1 MSFSYSAMKNYI
13 FITDLKTREKG
24 RFFFFFISISS
35 GCSAELLRTALL
47 SHDSFPKQSG
57 GQSENLRQRR
67 ILEALQCILSF
78 EGSRVGQ
85 GWKWED
91 KLLLDCIL
99 TPQFWHLKNRSWKHV
114 SHLIIFRIK
123 WTTHKK
129 SLLAHPIHSL
139 TFLPLVWEPPGGRG
153 QVLLAHCCAP
163 APGTECKQNALAW
176 IDACC
181 LCV

>member
-1 MSFSYSAMKNYI
+1 MKKA
-13 FITDLKTREKG
+13 D
-24 RFFFFFISISS
+24 FFFFISISS

-57 GQSENLRQRR
+57 GQNENLRQRR

-123 WTTHKK
+123 RITQKVSAGPSHSFTHSPPINLRAPWGLRPGPAC
-129 SLLAHPIHSL
+129 SLLCPS
-139 TFLPLVWEPPGGRG
+139 
-153 QVLLAHCCAP
+153 
-163 APGTECKQNALAW
+163 AW
-176 IDACC
+176 HR
-181 LCV
+181 V